1 MASRAKIIE
10 KVQKLLAFGNDFRGN
25 EKEAATFIS
34 NAQDLIS
41 KYQIEEAELQS
52 KSDIPLVFT
61 HDYIETG
68 KKSSIL
74 WKEKL
79 IFIIADVNNCKC
91 LIHTIPS
98 DDDHEKW
105 SHGFKKYLIGGTAS
119 NVEIV
124 KILFELICNQVEY
137 FTKQMKCKGKT
148 ESNSYRLGMTTRIG
162 QRLRDSKEKSI
173 LEHVQEK
180 TILSIDTKE
189 KINNALMIFEKEKSD
204 ACDYLMQAMN
214 FKRIRKGPKR
224 NSNLTKEMYAAGYEK
239 GNDVVLTNR
248 KALT

>member
-25 EKEAATFIS
+25 EKEAAAFIS

-41 KYQIEEAELQS
+41 KYQIEEAELQN
-52 KSDIPLVFT
+52 KNNIPLVFT

-91 LIHTIPS
+91 LIHTIPT
-98 DDDHEKW
+98 DDDYEKW

-119 NVEIV
+119 NIEIV

-148 ESNSYRLGMTTRIG
+148 ERG
-162 QRLRDSKEKSI
+162 
-173 LEHVQEK
+173 
-180 TILSIDTKE
+180 
-189 KINNALMIFEKEKSD
+189 AL
-204 ACDYLMQAMN
+204 C
-214 FKRIRKGPKR
+214 
-224 NSNLTKEMYAAGYEK
+224 
-239 GNDVVLTNR
+239 
-248 KALT
+248 